1 MESAIIWTLSIA
13 IPAIITTV
21 VGIILKRVTDKNFK
35 KRDEEEAARRAEK
48 EELEAFREQERNK
61 VLANTIETSIS
72 KEIQPIKEDLA
83 LLKKGSQASLRHNIY
98 EVYDA
103 WIEKGYCPR
112 DVKADFDNLYQNYH
126 AMGKNGVMDKCYK
139 DLMDLA
145 DHEVKSKK

>member
-13 IPAIITTV
+13 IPAIITTI

-35 KRDEEEAARRAEK
+35 KRDEDEAKRRAEH

-61 VLANTIETSIS
+61 ALATTIETSIS
-72 KEIQPIKEDLA
+72 KEIQPIKDDLA
-83 LLKKGSQASLRHNIY
+83 LLKRGSQASLRHNIY

-103 WIEKGYCPR
+103 WIDKGYCPR

-139 DLMDLA
+139 DLMDQP
-145 DHEVKSKK
+145 DHQHKKD